1 MPLTALNTNETRRLC
16 KDCLKLREGLL
27 KILRGAFGKCVK
39 VATFTL
45 RSYQDISRVIGYR
58 HVSDLL

>member
-1 MPLTALNTNETRRLC
+1 MPLTALNMNETQRLY
-16 KDCLKLREGLL
+16 KGCLKLREGLP

-45 RSYQDISRVIGYR
+45 RSYQDISRVTQ
-58 HVSDLL
+58 